1 MKERKEK
8 NIDVLEQVKDRIR
21 EMYLTCARA
30 VIDGKNLF
38 VNKERMNTLE
48 YVIREIEKIEGEMDE
63 NQNI

>member
-30 VIDGKNLF
+30 VIDGKNPF

-63 NQNI
+63 NI